1 MWGLN
6 VIMDMKVFEKVENYL
21 SMSPQSH
28 NSLNRPRF
36 VFYSY
41 YNVEPSLSRRQV
53 SSTLCLLRGQNPS
66 SFYFVDWIP
75 GFWFPGCTLLL
86 FYLFSLFRPRF
97 VAFGILVSQPGIES
111 RPEQ

>member
-41 YNVEPSLSRRQV
+41 YNVEPSLGAYLI
-53 SSTLCLLRGQNPS
+53 SS
-66 SFYFVDWIP
+66 
-75 GFWFPGCTLLL
+75 
-86 FYLFSLFRPRF
+86 
-97 VAFGILVSQPGIES
+97 EK
-111 RPEQ
+111 